1 VCVCVCVC
9 VCVSASTW
17 QGHDISLASEYLPV
31 SSKPDDV
38 KNCRKTNSCK
48 FGNCAPFECPRDMA
62 ECEARFAVHK
72 RTLGALSQLG
82 IPAIWQTLFPIR
94 AHPVLTNQFLH
105 SDYLCQK
112 IVAQR
117 AGIVVGD
124 VPQITGLESWSQNG
138 VSGDWH
144 LNKNQVNAMVK
155 AILDALQAAASARR
169 AFALQ
174 GGTVTIP
181 TMADSAWV
189 ATRTLESEEQL
200 LALLKSNAP

>member
-1 VCVCVCVC
+1 MS
-9 VCVSASTW
+9 VSTR

-38 KNCRKTNSCK
+38 KNCRKTKSCK

-62 ECEARFAVHK
+62 ECEARFAAHK

-82 IPAIWQTLFPIR
+82 IPAIWQTLFPVH

-112 IVAQR
+112 LVAQR

-124 VPQITGLESWSQNG
+124 VPQITGLESWNQNG

-155 AILDALQAAASARR
+155 AILYALQAAASARR
-169 AFALQ
+169 VSAQQ

-189 ATRTLESEEQL
+189 ATPTLESEEQL
-200 LALLKSNAP
+200 LALLKGNAP